1 MMAEAPKADKS
12 GEAGR
17 VALSR
22 LIIGILMTVAGLAL
36 SAASLFSIIMIAGL
50 VAGPL
55 IFLMGI
61 IVAGHS
67 LQRLVRI
74 KKEQSAESFD

>member
-1 MMAEAPKADKS
+1 MAEGLKAGKYG
-12 GEAGR
+12 GEER
-17 VALSR
+17 IALSR
-22 LIIGILMTVAGLAL
+22 LVMGILMVLAGLAL
-36 SAASLFSIIMIAGL
+36 SAASLFSITMIAGL

-55 IFLMGI
+55 IFLLGI

-74 KKEQSAESFD
+74 RKESAAKT

>member
-1 MMAEAPKADKS
+1 MAGAVKVDKS
-12 GEAGR
+12 GDDGR
-17 VALSR
+17 VASSR

-36 SAASLFSIIMIAGL
+36 SAASLFSITMIAGL

-55 IFLMGI
+55 IFLLGI

-74 KKEQSAESFD
+74 RKEQQSAKF